1 MLRWCSIE
9 IVPRF
14 FRPVVALPIVL
25 CGAAGVAVIDKKA
38 SLGHE
43 KAMTYGGAI
52 TLVFVLLSVWLMG
65 IMLILAFSLS
75 GLLTLAHAAFRCRS
89 GKSKL
94 AAHMQSLSPDHLKDL
109 GDIGDSLRKVREELS
124 SSHTISP
131 SKQGQLPPRH
141 TLDTLKGSYKD
152 LEAQVKR
159 QYV

>member
-52 TLVFVLLSVWLMG
+52 ILVFVLLSVWLMV
-65 IMLILAFSLS
+65 FSRWPTQPS
-75 GLLTLAHAAFRCRS
+75 VAAQARVNLLHTCKAYLPII
-89 GKSKL
+89 SK
-94 AAHMQSLSPDHLKDL
+94 
-109 GDIGDSLRKVREELS
+109 I
-124 SSHTISP
+124 
-131 SKQGQLPPRH
+131 
-141 TLDTLKGSYKD
+141 
-152 LEAQVKR
+152 
-159 QYV
+159 